1 MSSSASSGEEEF
13 QRMREEMAKLKLQNE
28 EFARGQAQAE
38 ARAQKAER
46 EKQEEVLR
54 AQKAEREK
62 QEETLRADRLQI
74 EMRASTLEELLQQC
88 HEQLFEGFAVQT
100 DQTLTTK
107 GGTTDP
113 TGKTHPRYLRQWPH
127 FPEEQQIAF
136 DRMYGALYDGKPDD
150 YYRLFLSRTKIEGFA
165 ETTLPQKAG
174 SEMDLRL
181 FQYQC
186 VESIVTNV
194 IRRLSEVPEL
204 ATSLDLHKARV
215 TFENHSNALRDGAA
229 DVQAR
234 QQSLQTPVTPPN
246 PSTNTDVK
254 ASGSSDTNADQ
265 LCVYHTA
272 GDRKR
277 LLYVMEY
284 KAPHKFTNLILRQG
298 LREMDVA
305 NEVINRVQVSQ
316 DEKGKFRDLADFLV
330 AAAATQTYAYMLESK
345 CKYGCLVT
353 GESIVFL
360 RLNQSDPSVLEYRLT
375 EPAVA
380 CAEATGGQFPFNQTA
395 IAQMLSFFFMALP
408 SKLHTNEWMEE
419 AAKRAPIWQKDVAAI
434 LAAIPSTIRKS
445 PPLSPA
451 YEPPNL
457 PDRVMADSPYYQRRN
472 LRQRGKQLPPPRY
485 GNPKPKNERRH
496 DEPDDSDPFVPR
508 GTGAS
513 KRSPDTHTTKSGNQ
527 HGGGKKQGAGKK
539 GGNWE
544 TSDSDA
550 HYYRPYCTQ
559 RCILGL
565 VHRSALDP
573 CCPHVEAHRR
583 AGSGN
588 HTMDKGQVRT
598 LLQQQLN
605 RSLDFNCT
613 DLQIYGSRSML
624 FKVTLASH
632 GYTVIAKGTRD
643 VFVEDLRYE
652 QRMYH
657 RLSSMQGK
665 FIPVHLGNIDLAHP
679 WYDSGGVRVIH
690 MLLLAYGGMRID
702 QVDEI
707 DKSRDL
713 GAELITF
720 QKVLASYGVR
730 HGDLVDRN
738 ILWNTEMQRLMFI
751 DFERSTIDED
761 VNALDEAALDSE
773 QSEMEPVNLAVQP
786 KFKPCWL
793 DIFDADETLSLPLPL
808 AQEQQRVQTVDPT
821 ILPAL
826 HDHIV
831 TYPLTASNH
840 DMRKGL
846 QTTTT
851 RCKGRFQAFEIYED
865 PDVAFPPPLETNEP
879 SKSSDQRIPL
889 PVALSNANM
898 AKKQANT
905 VDKENLSASVD
916 AS

>member
-1 MSSSASSGEEEF
+1 MSPSPSSPEEEIR
-13 QRMREEMAKLKLQNE
+13 RMREDMAKLKMQNE
-28 EFARGQAQAE
+28 EFARDRAQAE

-46 EKQEEVLR
+46 EKQEE
-54 AQKAEREK
+54 A
-62 QEETLRADRLQI
+62 LRADGLQI
-74 EMRASTLEELLQQC
+74 EVRASTLEELLQQC
-88 HEQLFEGFAVQT
+88 HEQLFQGFAVQT
-100 DQTLTTK
+100 DKTLTTK

-113 TGKTHPRYLRQWPH
+113 TGKIHPRYLRQWAD
-127 FPEEQQIAF
+127 FPEEQQNAF
-136 DRMYGALYDGKPDD
+136 DRMYGALYNGKPDD
-150 YYRLFLSRTKIEGFA
+150 YYRLFLSRANIEGLA
-165 ETTLPQKAG
+165 KTKLPQKAG

-181 FQYQC
+181 FQNHC

-194 IRRLSEVPEL
+194 IQQLSADADL
-204 ATSLDLHKARV
+204 ATILDLHKAGV
-215 TFENHSNALRDGAA
+215 KFENHSNALRDGAA

-246 PSTNTDVK
+246 PSTTAAVK
-254 ASGSSDTNADQ
+254 ASGLSDTNADQ
-265 LCVYHTA
+265 LCVYHTV
-272 GDRKR
+272 GDRKK

-298 LREMDVA
+298 FREMDVA
-305 NEVINRVQVSQ
+305 KEVINQVQVSQ
-316 DEKGKFRDLADFLV
+316 DEKGKFRDLADYLV

-345 CKYGCLVT
+345 CEYGCLVT

-360 RLNQSDPSVLEYRLT
+360 RLNQRDPSVLEYRLT

-395 IAQMLSFFFMALP
+395 IAQMLSFFFMALQ

-419 AAKRAPIWQKDVAAI
+419 TVKRAPRWQKDVAAI
-434 LAAIPSTIRKS
+434 LDAIPSTIRKS

-457 PDRVMADSPYYQRRN
+457 SDKVMADSPYYQRRN

-496 DEPDDSDPFVPR
+496 DEPDDSDPFVPP
-508 GTGAS
+508 GTGVS

-527 HGGGKKQGAGKK
+527 QGGGKKQGAGKK
-539 GGNWE
+539 AGNWE

-559 RCILGL
+559 TCILGL

-583 AGSGN
+583 AGNSN

-652 QRMYH
+652 QRIYH
-657 RLSSMQGK
+657 RLSSMQGT

-713 GAELITF
+713 GADLIAF
-720 QKVLASYGVR
+720 QKELASYGVR

-761 VNALDEAALDSE
+761 VNALDQAALDSE

-793 DIFDADETLSLPLPL
+793 DIFHADEALCLPLPQ
-808 AQEQQRVQTVDPT
+808 AQEQQHVRTVDPT
-821 ILPAL
+821 VLPAL
-826 HDHIV
+826 HDQSV
-831 TYPLTASNH
+831 TYPLSASNH
-840 DMRKGL
+840 NMRKDV
-846 QTTTT
+846 QTTNT
-851 RCKGRFQAFEIYED
+851 RCKGRSQAFEIYED
-865 PDVAFPPPLETNEP
+865 PDVAFPPSLETKEP
-879 SKSSDQRIPL
+879 SKSSDQRFPL

>member
-1 MSSSASSGEEEF
+1 MSSSAPFGEKEF
-13 QRMREEMAKLKLQNE
+13 LRMREEMAKLRLQNE
-28 EFARGQAQAE
+28 ELARERARAEAQRAQAE
-38 ARAQKAER
+38 AQGAQAVARAQKAER
-46 EKQEEVLR
+46 EKQEE
-54 AQKAEREK
+54 A
-62 QEETLRADRLQI
+62 LRADGMQI
-74 EMRASTLEELLQQC
+74 EVRASTLEELLQQC
-88 HEQLFEGFAVQT
+88 HEQLFQGFAVQT
-100 DQTLTTK
+100 DKTLTTK

-113 TGKTHPRYLRQWPH
+113 TGKIHPRYLRQWAD
-127 FPEEQQIAF
+127 FPEIQQNAF

-150 YYRLFLSRTKIEGFA
+150 YYRLFLSRANIEGLA
-165 ETTLPQKAG
+165 KTKLPQKAG

-181 FQYQC
+181 FQNHC

-194 IRRLSEVPEL
+194 IQQLSGDSDL
-204 ATSLDLHKARV
+204 ATILDLCRAGV
-215 TFENHSNALRDGAA
+215 VFENHSNALRDGAA

-246 PSTNTDVK
+246 PSTTAAVK
-254 ASGSSDTNADQ
+254 ASGLSDTNADQ
-265 LCVYHTA
+265 LCVYHTVD
-272 GDRKR
+272 GRKR

-305 NEVINRVQVSQ
+305 KEVINRVQVSQ
-316 DEKGKFRDLADFLV
+316 DEKGKFRHLADYLV
-330 AAAATQTYAYMLESK
+330 AAAATQTYVYMLESK
-345 CKYGCLVT
+345 CEYGCLIT

-360 RLNQSDPSVLEYRLT
+360 RINRRDPSVLEYRLT

-395 IAQMLSFFFMALP
+395 IAQMLSFFFMALQ
-408 SKLHTNEWMEE
+408 SKLHTNEWMNE
-419 AAKRAPIWQKDVAAI
+419 AVEKAPRWQRDVAAI
-434 LAAIPSTIRKS
+434 LDAIPSTIRKS

-451 YEPPNL
+451 YEPPSL
-457 PDRVMADSPYYQRRN
+457 SDKVMADSPYYRRRN
-472 LRQRGKQLPPPRY
+472 LRQRGKQLPPPQY
-485 GNPKPKNERRH
+485 GNHKPRNERRH
-496 DEPDDSDPFVPR
+496 DDPDDSDPYVP

-513 KRSPDTHTTKSGNQ
+513 KGSPDTYTTKSGNQ
-527 HGGGKKQGAGKK
+527 QGGGKKQGVGKK

-583 AGSGN
+583 GGSSN
-588 HTMDKGQVRT
+588 HPMDKGQVRT

-643 VFVEDLRYE
+643 VFVEDLRHE
-652 QRMYH
+652 QRMYD

-665 FIPVHLGNIDLAHP
+665 YIPVHLGNIDLARP
-679 WYDSGGVRVIH
+679 WYDCGGVRVIH
-690 MLLLAYGGMRID
+690 MLLLAYGGIRID
-702 QVDEI
+702 QVNEL
-707 DKSRDL
+707 DKGRDL
-713 GAELITF
+713 GAHLSSF
-720 QKVLASYGVR
+720 QNKLASYGVR
-730 HGDLVDRN
+730 HGDLVNRN
-738 ILWNTEMQRLMFI
+738 ILWDTETQRIMII
-751 DFERSTIDED
+751 DFERSTIDQD
-761 VNALDEAALDSE
+761 VNALGEAASDWQ
-773 QSEMEPVNLAVQP
+773 QSDMEPVNVDVQP

-793 DIFDADETLSLPLPL
+793 DLFDADETLCLPLPL
-808 AQEQQRVQTVDPT
+808 AQEQQHVNKIDPT

-826 HDHIV
+826 HDQIL
-831 TYPLTASNH
+831 TYPLPTSNH
-840 DMRKGL
+840 NMRKDL
-846 QTTTT
+846 HTKTTQSK
-851 RCKGRFQAFEIYED
+851 RRSQAFDIYED
-865 PDVAFPPPLETNEP
+865 PDAGFPSSLETKEP
-879 SKSSDQRIPL
+879 FKAFDPRTPL
-889 PVALSNANM
+889 PAVLWNDNM
-898 AKKQANT
+898 AKEQAAT
-905 VDKENLSASVD
+905 DDKENLSASVD